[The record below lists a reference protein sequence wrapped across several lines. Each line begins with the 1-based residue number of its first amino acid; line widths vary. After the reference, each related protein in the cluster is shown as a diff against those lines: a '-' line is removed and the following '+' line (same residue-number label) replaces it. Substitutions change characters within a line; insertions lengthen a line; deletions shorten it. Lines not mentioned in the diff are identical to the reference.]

1 MRDDLVT
8 EEIEIDPV
16 AARAPFG
23 TAEQAGIERARL
35 REVVHRKGKME
46 ARAWCHRRFS

>member
-16 AARAPFG
+16 IAAAAFRA
-23 TAEQAGIERARL
+23 AKYAGVERSRGC
-35 REVVHRKGKME
+35 EVVNRKGKME
-46 ARAWCHRRFS
+46 ART